1 LISNI
6 DASEMYTLYK
16 ASMNFTISLK
26 AFPERPKLKQLFL
39 LENLEVNRRINFFV
53 KIK

>member
-6 DASEMYTLYK
+6 DASEPIYALYK

-26 AFPERPKLKQLFL
+26 AFPERPKLKAIVLA
-39 LENLEVNRRINFFV
+39 
-53 KIK
+53 